1 MRNLLLFVCIA
12 LLQGLALAG
21 APEDSS
27 AARTKYLHISTN
39 PSHADVYVNNT
50 KPNHSKTPDYK
61 LPGFIPVPAGEPN
74 IIVSLFRPE
83 YADTTINVTLS
94 QKDTSFL
101 IVALRPTYDD
111 KLTDKQYSEI
121 AHRSR
126 RKVGH
131 RLLFTSI
138 VPFIA
143 SGIAAGVAYYNIE
156 QAKSKKDDIDKAIF
170 RDSEQYQDA
179 YDKFSDYRDN
189 ARQAKNVMNFGLIL
203 GGIIF
208 TTGVVLSF

>member
-1 MRNLLLFVCIA
+1 MRNTVLFICIA
-12 LLQGLALAG
+12 LFQCLALA
-21 APEDSS
+21 ASPEDSS

-39 PSHADVYVNNT
+39 PSHADVYVNNV

-101 IVALRPTYDD
+101 IVALRPTYDAE
-111 KLTDKQYSEI
+111 KTEKQYSEV

-126 RKVGH
+126 RKIGH
-131 RLLFTSI
+131 KLLFTSI
-138 VPFIA
+138 VPFVV
-143 SGIAAGVAYYNIE
+143 SGIAASVAYYNIDR
-156 QAKSKKDDIDKAIF
+156 ANSKKDDIEKAIF
-170 RDSEQYQDA
+170 SDSEQYRDA
-179 YDKFSDYRDN
+179 NDKFKDYRDN
-189 ARQAKNVMNFGLIL
+189 ARNAKNVMNFGLIL
-203 GGIIF
+203 GGVIF